1 MRIEF
6 DRRER
11 ERTTK
16 REAELN
22 ESMSRFVLSYPFT
35 FDEYLFIDSGEMM
48 QLVCFME
55 ISHFRA
61 YEEIWKVLNLVSL
74 HFSQQVFRTWWKSI
88 SSSSKVLKV
97 HSEELRRYIK
107 FELLARFVNEL
118 FTKNISQSESIEK
131 CRSGSVGYVPLASQ
145 QAWTNSRSNVY
156 RRTSKRTIKVDA
168 QKWLDRDWTWMHE
181 TRF

>member
-11 ERTTK
+11 ERMTK

-55 ISHFRA
+55 ISYFRA
-61 YEEIWKVLNLVSL
+61 YEEIWKVLNLVSVW
-74 HFSQQVFRTWWKSI
+74 FVAFFATSTWWKSI
-88 SSSSKVLKV
+88 SSPSKVLKV
-97 HSEELRRYIK
+97 HSEELQRYIK
-107 FELLARFVNEL
+107 FEL

-156 RRTSKRTIKVDA
+156 RRTSKRTIKIDA

>member
-55 ISHFRA
+55 ISYFRA
-61 YEEIWKVLNLVSL
+61 YEEI
-74 HFSQQVFRTWWKSI
+74 
-88 SSSSKVLKV
+88 
-97 HSEELRRYIK
+97 
-107 FELLARFVNEL
+107 
-118 FTKNISQSESIEK
+118 
-131 CRSGSVGYVPLASQ
+131 
-145 QAWTNSRSNVY
+145 
-156 RRTSKRTIKVDA
+156 
-168 QKWLDRDWTWMHE
+168 
-181 TRF
+181 